1 MADEIRALS
10 TETSGATE
18 NILTIID
25 KIEQKSTNA
34 LTAIREVEFKTK
46 TSQKIA
52 KETGLLF
59 TEIKNSSQESSMQV
73 QQTASA
79 TDNWREYSKAIF
91 NSYQDIETI
100 SEKLNSSSQE
110 LKEISHSLMDM
121 VDEFKI

>member
-1 MADEIRALS
+1 M
-10 TETSGATE
+10 
-18 NILTIID
+18 LTIID